1 MASCVA
7 SWWCH
12 LIQLDNL
19 LADTKRNKHVII
31 TSKQCFDV
39 KCFDVIIRCLLRF
52 VFVRITYAHNLRF
65 GVFCRGL
72 LPTDFA
78 QMCQD

>member
-19 LADTKRNKHVII
+19 LANTKRNKHVII
-31 TSKQCFDV
+31 TLKQ
-39 KCFDVIIRCLLRF
+39 CFDVIIRCLLRF

-72 LPTDFA
+72 LSTDFA